1 MMRPYRIIF
10 KIVIIPHF
18 SINGALKIQIG
29 ESTEKADLA
38 RASQPRPPVRSV
50 QFQGLPLAEEVRQ
63 GSGQNGSKGFV
74 VLQERQQQ
82 QQGLPG
88 Q

>member
-1 MMRPYRIIF
+1 MSNPFRIIF

-18 SINGALKIQIG
+18 SINGALEIQIG
-29 ESTEKADLA
+29 ESAEKADLT
-38 RASQPRPPVRSV
+38 RTSQPWTPVRSV

-74 VLQERQQQ
+74 VLQER
-82 QQGLPG
+82 
-88 Q
+88 